1 MTFSS
6 SGDQMVRVTKGN
18 VREDVTQ
25 WRFTYRLRMKSDC
38 SLYHF
43 GKVPRGAEQAELE
56 GRSPR
61 QRASFWMEPCEHGLI
76 VLQRKGANH
85 HLPSKDG
92 RRIFV
97 SVNDSLDVAFWRGK
111 NVGHRYFS
119 SQKILTIRRY
129 HFWVGVKHVMCAS
142 SRRDMVNVK
151 FESLLVVQ

>member
-1 MTFSS
+1 
-6 SGDQMVRVTKGN
+6 MVRVTKGN
-18 VREDVTQ
+18 VREDVIQ

-56 GRSPR
+56 GKSPR
-61 QRASFWMEPCEHGLI
+61 QRASFWMEPREHGLI
-76 VLQRKGANH
+76 VLQRKGTNH

-97 SVNDSLDVAFWRGK
+97 SVNDSLDVAFWRAERMWAIGISRQK
-111 NVGHRYFS
+111 
-119 SQKILTIRRY
+119 KILTIRRY
-129 HFWVGVKHVMCAS
+129 HSWVGVEHVMCAS